1 MRPQGRI
8 SARRGLPSY
17 PAGSCALRPATK
29 RRSWSARNCSGTAPT
44 ARSRAAEA
52 GQRAGFGTRSVAR
65 LDKRSR
71 VISYDRSIVGDRLAA
86 RGIRRCFPGWTRSN
100 PSLWQEVLVVM
111 AETAPF
117 GSIPEGQRFRVHRIA
132 APLRHSVT
140 ESIRNAIA
148 AGVFKAGAR
157 LPERDLCAMTG
168 VSRTLVREALRQLES
183 EGLINVVA
191 HRGPVVSRVTPEQA
205 EGIYQVRIELEGLA
219 SQLFAERA
227 SEVQRLALT
236 EGLRGGEKVLRLRR
250 SDRPP
255 QRQEPV
261 LRVPDRGLRQRG
273 ARDHAAD
280 AELEG
285 DAASRHLAAGAR
297 ADEREPGG
305 AAGTDGCAPGG

>member
-1 MRPQGRI
+1 M
-8 SARRGLPSY
+8 
-17 PAGSCALRPATK
+17 
-29 RRSWSARNCSGTAPT
+29 
-44 ARSRAAEA
+44 
-52 GQRAGFGTRSVAR
+52 
-65 LDKRSR
+65 
-71 VISYDRSIVGDRLAA
+71 
-86 RGIRRCFPGWTRSN
+86 
-100 PSLWQEVLVVM
+100 M
-111 AETAPF
+111 AETAPV

-183 EGLINVVA
+183 EGLINVIA

-227 SEVQRLALT
+227 SDAAAPGA
-236 EGLRGGEKVLRLRR
+236 EGGVRGREEVLRIRR
-250 SDRPP
+250 GDRPP
-255 QRQEPV
+255 ERQEPV
-261 LRVPDRGLRQRG
+261 LRMPDRGLRQRG

-280 AELEG
+280 AEL
-285 DAASRHLAAGAR
+285 AG
-297 ADEREPGG
+297 
-305 AAGTDGCAPGG
+305 